1 MLVVAG
7 PEPDARPD
15 AVHRRAAA
23 GRGLA
28 VHVRGGDGG
37 REGRQRRARRAG
49 ARRAGAARLPGARPH
64 RRRGWRTFLRDEGLE
79 VVHVA
84 VPGEVRVAAIVLEA
98 GGRVTVLNEP
108 GPELPPA
115 SWTAYEQ
122 AVDAALAARSCLVCS
137 GSLPPGAP
145 AESYAR
151 LAEIARRR
159 GTVSIVDAAGP
170 ALAAALPAAD
180 VVTPN
185 LAEAENVLGGATR
198 DGVQPPAP
206 EARER
211 ALAAAAGLVDRGGR
225 SVVVTAGAAGVAVAG
240 VGEPRWRPAPPVRAV
255 RNPVGAG
262 DSFTAGLALGLARG
276 TSLAD
281 AVGEALAAAAASV
294 ETDVAGL
301 VDPERVRELACD
313 TALREESSRAG
324 EVEAR

>member
-7 PEPDARPD
+7 PNLTLDRTLSIDELRPGEVLRFTSAAVTGGGKGVNVARVARALGEPARLVCLAPG
-15 AVHRRAAA
+15 RTGAAA
-23 GRGLA
+23 ADL
-28 VHVRGGDGG
+28 
-37 REGRQRRARRAG
+37 
-49 ARRAGAARLPGARPH
+49 
-64 RRRGWRTFLRDEGLE
+64 LRDEGLE